1 MFRLHP
7 QQFLQRFSCLLLI
20 VLQHVETGKVEI
32 RLIEVW
38 SGLNASLE
46 LRFRTCIIVGSNKEN
61 AEVVQRLGITRTQ
74 IDCLLQIVRG
84 RLRLSL
90 LSVKHPEAI
99 VSLRIIGLNL
109 ERAIQKRLCLVE
121 RALPAIKISQVEQGD
136 RVVRPLTQ

>member
-38 SGLNASLE
+38 SGSYARLE
-46 LRFRTCIIVGSNKEN
+46 LRFRACIIIDSNKEN
-61 AEVVQRLGITRTQ
+61 AEVVQRLGITWTQ
-74 IDCLLQIVRG
+74 IDCLLQIIRR
-84 RLRLSL
+84 RLRLPL
-90 LSVKHPEAI
+90 LSVKHPQAI
-99 VSLRIIGLNL
+99 VSLRIVGLNL
-109 ERAIQKRLCLVE
+109 ERAIQKRLCLIE

-136 RVVRPLTQ
+136 RVVRPLAE